1 MATFVSDLKAKLR
14 VRNNK
19 SVTSLCLELE
29 EEEDAQGQQH
39 LGLEQEEQGRSS
51 SKNTLE
57 QETLGEDTRG
67 TRARAKFF

>member
-29 EEEDAQGQQH
+29 EEEAQGQQH

-67 TRARAKFF
+67 TRARAKSF

>member
-1 MATFVSDLKAKLR
+1 MSDLKAKLR

-29 EEEDAQGQQH
+29 EEEEVQGQQH

-57 QETLGEDTRG
+57 QGTLGEDTRG
-67 TRARAKFF
+67 TRARAKSF